1 MIRFTWLQFR
11 VQAAIALAAVAVL
24 AIVLAGTGT
33 HLTHLFHSAGLN
45 AACLAAAGG
54 RNGCRVGPFL
64 DRTTAYFDF
73 AHVLNIAVPA
83 LAGILGAVWG
93 APLIAGELSGGTHR
107 LAWTQSVTRTR
118 WLLSKLLVAGVVTVA
133 AIGLLSL
140 MVTLWAHPIDE
151 VNLNRFTP
159 GVFAARGIV
168 PLGYAAFALAL
179 GVSAGVLFRR
189 AVPAI
194 AVTLAIFA
202 AVQFVIPAWVR
213 PHLATPAR
221 AAERL
226 TPASLGFLGAT
237 PTGRLQVAASPSEM
251 PGAWILSPNQHCFDA
266 TSCKIITPSG
276 QSTAGLPAKACGQAL
291 VPERSPETPQTRSS
305 DSSPTDRPGPSD
317 RQMRSCDTYL
327 SSLQL
332 RQVVT
337 YQPASRYWAF
347 QAEETAIYLALA
359 LVLSGVC
366 VWWVRSRLT

>member
-11 VQAAIALAAVAVL
+11 VQAAVALATLGGLAVVL
-24 AIVLAGTGT
+24 AITGS
-33 HLTHLFHSAGLN
+33 HLTELFHSSGLS

-54 RNGCRVGPFL
+54 RDGCRVGPFL
-64 DRTTAYFDF
+64 SRTTAYFDF
-73 AHVLNIAVPA
+73 ARVLNVAVPA
-83 LAGILGAVWG
+83 LAGMLGAFWG
-93 APLIAGELSGGTHR
+93 APLIAGELSAGTHR

-118 WLLSKLLVAGVVTVA
+118 WLLSKLLVAGVAILA

-179 GVSAGVLFRR
+179 GASAGVLFRR
-189 AVPAI
+189 VVPAI

-202 AVQFVIPAWVR
+202 AVQFAIPAWVR
-213 PHLATPAR
+213 PHLATPTR

-237 PTGRLQVAASPSEM
+237 PTGRLEVAASPSEISD
-251 PGAWILSPNQHCFDA
+251 AWVLSPAQHCFDA
-266 TSCKIITPSG
+266 TACKIITPSG
-276 QSTAGLPAKACGQAL
+276 RSAAGLPAKTCGQAL
-291 VPERSPETPQTRSS
+291 APRRSPSTPRARSS
-305 DSSPTDRPGPSD
+305 ESSLTGRPGPTD

-327 SSLQL
+327 TSLHL

-366 VWWVRSRLT
+366 AWWVRSRLT